1 MNPPWLE
8 DSESDDDDWMSQ
20 NIAKY
25 EHLFMYKL
33 EHEPLK
39 IKVHPE
45 GKFILLLSRSK
56 KLKFELT
63 IFKLPEKLLAL
74 NPEEE
79 GLLNSRELTLKCGF
93 YHEQTV
99 LNCEFWPH
107 AENSIVVLL
116 LGKLEL
122 YQVKEDES
130 DLLVKNQSVSINPC
144 KVAKV
149 SDKTVILISD
159 YSVQLVD
166 EDFKV
171 SKTIKETGVLDC
183 LVIQD
188 RVLILKW
195 NELKV
200 FDGQDLGQLKHTI
213 SFGFNLSSPVALSV
227 MESSIHLAAILND
240 TLLHTEFNYDSKKLH
255 FEEIPQCPDMIR
267 WTNDGSLV
275 LVHEKKVQVYNQR
288 NHVIFEHESSKKSQ
302 KIVDFSPHPQ
312 AKKVLLCIDNAK
324 SLQAFSMNQNLQ
336 NEGNQV

>member
-1 MNPPWLE
+1 MNPPWFE

-63 IFKLPEKLLAL
+63 IFKLPEKLLAV

-93 YHEQTV
+93 YHDQTV
-99 LNCEFWPH
+99 LDCEFWPH
-107 AENSIVVLL
+107 ADNSIVVLL

-130 DLLVKNQSVSINPC
+130 DLLVKNQSVSIDPC
-144 KVAKV
+144 KVVKV
-149 SDKTVILISD
+149 CDKTVILISD

-166 EDFKV
+166 EDFNV

-183 LVIQD
+183 LVTQGGVI
-188 RVLILKW
+188 ILKW

-200 FDGQDLGQLKHTI
+200 FDGQDLCQLKNTI
-213 SFGFNLSSPVALSV
+213 SFGFNLSSPVALSAV
-227 MESSIHLAAILND
+227 ESSIRLAAMLND
-240 TLLHTEFNYDSKKLH
+240 TLLHTEFNYNSTKLH
-255 FEEIPQCPDMIR
+255 FEEISQCPELIR
-267 WTNDGSLV
+267 WTNDGSLT
-275 LVHEKKVQVYNQR
+275 LVQEKKIQVYNRR